1 MVRRY
6 LVGLGMLV
14 SGVHRK
20 GFAVSYLEIDFYGL
34 QYALGA
40 EVEVS
45 ETFCVVAL
53 VHSLCSLIL
62 HLILSFPQG
71 IHYHCPT
78 RIVLILAPPHPE

>member
-14 SGVHRK
+14 SGIHRK
-20 GFAVSYLEIDFYGL
+20 GFTVSYLAIDFYGL
-34 QYALGA
+34 RYALDA

-45 ETFCVVAL
+45 ETLCVVAL
-53 VHSLCSLIL
+53 VRSLCSLIL

-71 IHYHCPT
+71 NPHCPT

>member
-14 SGVHRK
+14 SRVHRK
-20 GFAVSYLEIDFYGL
+20 GFAVSYLGIDFYGL

-45 ETFCVVAL
+45 ETFCVVTL

-71 IHYHCPT
+71 NHCHCPT

>member
-14 SGVHRK
+14 SGIHRK
-20 GFAVSYLEIDFYGL
+20 GFTVSYLAIDFYGL
-34 QYALGA
+34 RYALDA

-45 ETFCVVAL
+45 ETLCVVAL
-53 VHSLCSLIL
+53 VRSLCSLIL

-71 IHYHCPT
+71 SHHCPT